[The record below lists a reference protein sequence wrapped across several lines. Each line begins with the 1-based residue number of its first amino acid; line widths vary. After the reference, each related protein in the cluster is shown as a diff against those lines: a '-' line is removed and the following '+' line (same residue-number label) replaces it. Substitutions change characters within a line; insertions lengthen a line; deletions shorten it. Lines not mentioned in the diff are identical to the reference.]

1 MEEAMPLLSDGLSN
15 RDFDQGKKM
24 FAASLCSSCHMMQ
37 GEGGSIGP
45 DLSQL
50 GTRFTERDILD
61 NTINPSK
68 EVSDQY
74 AATIFSM
81 KDGSSIL
88 GRLTNED
95 DEKFYISQNPFA
107 PQVSRAIAKDE
118 VISTKLSQVSL
129 MLPGLVNRLNEEEL
143 KDLLAYLVAGG
154 NKDDKV
160 YSGDGATSKK

>member
-1 MEEAMPLLSDGLSN
+1 
-15 RDFDQGKKM
+15 M
-24 FAASLCSSCHMMQ
+24 FAAALCSSCHMMQ

-50 GTRFTERDILD
+50 GTRFTEKDILD
-61 NTINPSK
+61 HTINPSK

-81 KDGSSIL
+81 KDGSSVL

-107 PQVSRAIAKDE
+107 PQVLRAIPKDE
-118 VISTKLSQVSL
+118 VISTKQSQVSL
-129 MLPGLVNRLNEEEL
+129 MLPGLINRLNEEEL

-160 YSGDGATSKK
+160 FSGDGATSKK